1 MVVGR
6 ERAMTFIF
14 RRGGADA
21 HGALVSAQAKAR
33 AWTWECE
40 ARQSLMHGVTTA
52 RVSAANS

>member
-6 ERAMTFIF
+6 ERPWHLSSAATAQT
-14 RRGGADA
+14 RT
-21 HGALVSAQAKAR
+21 ALVIAQANAR

-40 ARQSLMHGVTTA
+40 ARQSLIHGVTTA